1 MTLGNQRAVRLE
13 WTGEGV
19 RFTGFGTEP
28 QSPSVVIDGDAEA
41 GPSPMLTLL
50 LAAASCSASDVV
62 VILQKMRVNLA
73 TLTVD
78 LRGTRRTE
86 EPRRYMSI
94 QFHFRMGG
102 EGLDRAKAERAVS
115 LSLEKYCSVVHT
127 LAPDVEVG
135 FDLDLV

>member
-13 WTGEGV
+13 WTGEGL
-19 RFTGFGTEP
+19 RFTGAGTEP

-62 VILQKMRVNLA
+62 VILQKMRVKLA

-78 LRGTRRTE
+78 LRGIRRAE

-94 QFHFRMGG
+94 RFHFRMGG